1 MCTSGV
7 CPEHKPDTEEVSVP
21 ADNLDSLVQQAS
33 VPNLASL
40 FKQAKQSGIITA
52 GKEYG
57 ST

>member
-1 MCTSGV
+1 MCETGQ
-7 CPEHKPDTEEVSVP
+7 CPVHQEVSVV
-21 ADNLDSLVQQAS
+21 DDKMDLMVQQAS

-40 FKQAKQSGIITA
+40 FKQAKQRGVIAA